1 MSNPYKAVFR
11 PIQGYYPTAPVTG
24 EQADYIYQGLNVIL
38 KGGSEFKYLEQYT
51 GYGLFAASGS
61 NTLATGTAAITTGSN
76 TVTGTSTK
84 FLSEFVPGQE
94 IAISSRVYTVFRID
108 SDTSMQVSPAA
119 ASTGSG
125 IQIAIL
131 QQIQALD
138 TVILTLIRGSV
149 VRLPEGHL
157 LGAGRGAVRINGS
170 VLAGGGWTLTDQP
183 QLAIY
188 NPGNGNYTPYRLG
201 MTTPVA
207 PTLANVAGGTKM
219 AATTYSVRIVSAKSA
234 TKGWNQASP
243 SASVTLMANQRVQ
256 ITFPAMD
263 TGAGQDV
270 WKVYVTLSTNTTPTQ
285 GPWYDFGRFITTAEV
300 SSGGGNVTIEW
311 ADAEVSQNDLLEF
324 DNDPATSAGFVA
336 SLGGLPVL
344 ISCNGAG
351 RVLSGTAATTAASA
365 TITGTST
372 QFTSELAVG
381 RFVWINDLLYRV
393 TVISSNTS
401 MTVATNALA
410 TASGL
415 TIRSADETPGPVIR
429 PAKSTVG
436 GYNFEAYPARS
447 AVAIDPP
454 DPIIGYYQAQERIY
468 LLTANSLNFAEAS
481 GDPDVPLVT
490 KPFWTVGFRNPRAIA
505 FANGYLYAFTTNGAT
520 RSAAFGDKVETEHAF
535 AAPVDSIMSTW
546 DAGKVT
552 VAYNQQ
558 IEAICYMHADDGTR
572 SGGTARYG
580 TLLPFMLRM
589 GVWGPPLRMEDL
601 SDVDP
606 TYATS
611 TATVQGVMY
620 FASPTNAGATNI
632 YTVSVANGEVGE
644 VFAASPFMDMG
655 AEGFDKTVEGLILT
669 AGRSTAA
676 NIVCE
681 IYGSVADGA
690 VPISDL
696 QAGGNS
702 QSGQL
707 TFGVNTPVV
716 TTARKKMN
724 VRKLRTVAVRVR
736 MATQDSVSARLDELK
751 IDGEIDTVSY

>member
-24 EQADYIYQGLNVIL
+24 EQADYIYQGLNMIL
-38 KGGSEFKYLEQYT
+38 KGGTEFKYLEQYT

-61 NTLATGTAAITTGSN
+61 NTLGTGTVAITTGSN
-76 TVTGTSTK
+76 TITGTSTK

-94 IAISSRVYTVFRID
+94 VAISSRVYTVFRID

-125 IQIAIL
+125 IQVAIL

-149 VRLPEGHL
+149 IRLPEGHL
-157 LGAGRGAVRINGS
+157 LGAGRGAVRVNGAA
-170 VLAGGGWTLTDQP
+170 LAGGGWTLTDQP
-183 QLAIY
+183 QLAVY
-188 NPGNGNYTPYRLG
+188 NPGSATYTPYRLG
-201 MTTPVA
+201 MTTPIA

-219 AATTYSVRIVSAKSA
+219 AATTYSVRLASAKVA

-243 SASVTLMANQRVQ
+243 STSVTLLANQRVQ
-256 ITFPAMD
+256 VTFPAMD
-263 TGAGQDV
+263 TANGQDA
-270 WKVYVTLSTNTTPTQ
+270 WKMYVTLSTATDATQ
-285 GPWYDFGRFITTAEV
+285 GPWYDFGRLIATSEV
-300 SSGGGNVTIEW
+300 GSGGGNVTLEW
-311 ADAEVSQNDLLEF
+311 ADAEVSSNDILEY
-324 DNDPATSAGFVA
+324 DNDQATSAGFVA

-344 ISCNGAG
+344 ISCNGPG
-351 RVLSGTAATTAASA
+351 HNLTGTVATTAGSA
-365 TITGTST
+365 TVTGTST
-372 QFTSELAVG
+372 LFGAELAIG
-381 RFVWINDLLYRV
+381 RFVWINSLIYRV
-393 TVISSNTS
+393 LNIASNTS
-401 MTVATNALA
+401 MTVTPSPAGTG
-410 TASGL
+410 SGL
-415 TIRSADETPGPVIR
+415 AIRSADETPGPVIR

-454 DPIIGYYQAQERIY
+454 DPILGYYLVQERLF
-468 LLTANSLNFAEAS
+468 LLTANSLNFAEPT
-481 GDPDVPLVT
+481 GDPDVPLRT
-490 KPFWTVGFRNPRAIA
+490 APYWTVGFRNPRAIA
-505 FANGYLYAFTTNGAT
+505 FANGYLYAYTTNGAT
-520 RSAAFGDKVETEHAF
+520 RSAAFGDKVETEHSF
-535 AAPVDSIMSTW
+535 AAPVDAVMSSW
-546 DAGKVT
+546 DPGKVT

-558 IEAICYMHADDGTR
+558 LEAMCYMHADDGTR
-572 SGGTARYG
+572 AGGTARYG

-620 FASPTNAGATNI
+620 FASPTNAGNTNI

-644 VFAASPFMDMG
+644 VFVASPFMDMG

-669 AGRSTAA
+669 AGRTSAS
-676 NIVCE
+676 NVVCE
-681 IYGSVADGA
+681 IYGSVADGT

-707 TFGVNTPVV
+707 TFGLNTTVV
-716 TTARKKMN
+716 TSARKKMN

-736 MATQDSVSARLDELK
+736 LTSQDSVSARLDELK